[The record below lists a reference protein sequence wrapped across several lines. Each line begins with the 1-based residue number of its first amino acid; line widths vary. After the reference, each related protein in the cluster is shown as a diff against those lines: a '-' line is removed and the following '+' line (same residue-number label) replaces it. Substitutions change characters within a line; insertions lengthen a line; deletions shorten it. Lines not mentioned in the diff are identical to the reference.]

1 MQELKLVEIS
11 ETLWKSGKY
20 TIEYVKD
27 IDKKFSIKIND
38 WDFRDLSSFYYR
50 GDTLSGIAICGIDKC
65 LFVLMEVT
73 WQTKLFYDGSAFYI
87 TKTNQVDK
95 FVDIIKLADG
105 KIESKHYVNCL
116 GIELPKQ
123 FCLIKEKGKLVVDNN
138 LKSIREEPI
147 CKL

>member
-1 MQELKLVEIS
+1 
-11 ETLWKSGKY
+11 
-20 TIEYVKD
+20 
-27 IDKKFSIKIND
+27 
-38 WDFRDLSSFYYR
+38 LSSFYYR

-73 WQTKLFYDGSAFYI
+73 WQTK
-87 TKTNQVDK
+87 TNQADK

-105 KIESKHYVNCL
+105 KIESKHYENCL

>member
-1 MQELKLVEIS
+1 MQELKLVGRS
-11 ETLWKSGKY
+11 ETLCKSGKY
-20 TIEYVKD
+20 TI
-27 IDKKFSIKIND
+27 
-38 WDFRDLSSFYYR
+38 
-50 GDTLSGIAICGIDKC
+50 
-65 LFVLMEVT
+65 
-73 WQTKLFYDGSAFYI
+73 LFYDRSAFYI

-105 KIESKHYVNCL
+105 KIESKHYENCL